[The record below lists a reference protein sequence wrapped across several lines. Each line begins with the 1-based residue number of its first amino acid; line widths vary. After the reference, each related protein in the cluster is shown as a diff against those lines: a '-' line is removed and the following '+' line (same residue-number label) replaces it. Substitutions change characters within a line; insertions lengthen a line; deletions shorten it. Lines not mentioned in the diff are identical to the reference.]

1 MEAIALRQGPAEVE
15 RVDLAK
21 RNPRTGEVLD
31 KTIRC
36 GVCRTDQE
44 ILRHGQ
50 A

>member
-1 MEAIALRQGPAEVE
+1 MKAIGLRKGSTAAELVE
-15 RVDLAK
+15 LPK
-21 RNPRTGEVLD
+21 PKLKPGEVLD

-44 ILRHGQ
+44 ILRRGQ